1 MSGWAGKVMIDL
13 VLLLRGGSTGEL
25 KQRRVIIREQRFISE
40 GEGDVSVAAQPVLM
54 TRWRWTKRV
63 SAKCL
68 MEVAQ
73 GCGFS
78 IIHGQYAQVYTHS
91 EQQWVLADPLNWSHK
106 VTFQWNLCVFSA
118 TQQHAVL
125 QQREKKEKSRFKKVC
140 SWLYMYILITL
151 HSSLIAEF

>member
-1 MSGWAGKVMIDL
+1 MIGL

-40 GEGDVSVAAQPVLM
+40 GEGDVGVAAQPVLM

-63 SAKCL
+63 SAKCPT
-68 MEVAQ
+68 EVAQ

-78 IIHGQYAQVYTHS
+78 IIHSQCAQVYTHS

-106 VTFQWNLCVFSA
+106 VTLQWDLCVFSA

-125 QQREKKEKSRFKKVC
+125 EEREKKKSVGLKK
-140 SWLYMYILITL
+140 SPTL
-151 HSSLIAEF
+151 VSCTCIF

>member
-1 MSGWAGKVMIDL
+1 MSGRAGKVMIGL

-25 KQRRVIIREQRFISE
+25 KQRRVIIREQCFISE

-63 SAKCL
+63 SPT
-68 MEVAQ
+68 EVAQ

-78 IIHGQYAQVYTHS
+78 IIHSQCAQVCTHS

-106 VTFQWNLCVFSA
+106 VTLQRDLCVFSA

-125 QQREKKEKSRFKKVC
+125 EEREKKKSVGLQKVE
-140 SWLYMYILITL
+140 L
-151 HSSLIAEF
+151 